1 MHISLN
7 GKRAIVSGSTAGI
20 GLAIA
25 IGLAEAGAEVVLNG
39 RTQARVDE
47 ALKMV
52 RERLPQAR
60 IIGIAADLG

>member
-39 RTQARVDE
+39 RTQARVEE
-47 ALKMV
+47 ALKVV
-52 RERLPQAR
+52 RERLP
-60 IIGIAADLG
+60 